1 MNLHINLEVAAC
13 YYKKQEA
20 SSKIT
25 NHTNSLSL
33 SPISLTRS
41 NFPGSKPSS
50 DRRYIQYLIILP
62 PKSHLS
68 LSPLLWL
75 FSLPRKQIKSITT

>member
-25 NHTNSLSL
+25 NHTISLSL
-33 SPISLTRS
+33 S
-41 NFPGSKPSS
+41 
-50 DRRYIQYLIILP
+50 
-62 PKSHLS
+62 HLLDPLE
-68 LSPLLWL
+68 LSW
-75 FSLPRKQIKSITT
+75 FQTFF